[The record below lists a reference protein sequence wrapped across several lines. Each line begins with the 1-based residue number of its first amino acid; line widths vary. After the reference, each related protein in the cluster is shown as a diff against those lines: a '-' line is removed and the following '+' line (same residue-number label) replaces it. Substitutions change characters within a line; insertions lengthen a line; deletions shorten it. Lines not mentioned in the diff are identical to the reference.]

1 MAIYT
6 AEEIIRGPGKLFWDV
21 TPPLL
26 GEGLTIDSDGN
37 PVTVPPSGILA
48 GWTKEGTTLTRSVE
62 LVEIRADQVMRPVQR
77 LITNETVA
85 ISGTLVQL
93 ANSTNLER
101 LTPGASNQ
109 VATAVGHMSRGFG
122 GRRFINVGEA
132 YSVCV
137 TFRNLTAT
145 GGYSYFMVYRSH
157 NWQEFALQIT
167 RRNPA
172 ECEFRFEGESDPAR
186 PFGDRIGRVYI

>member
-1 MAIYT
+1 MATYT
-6 AEEIIRGPGKLFWDV
+6 TEEVIRGPGKLFWDV
-21 TPPLL
+21 TPPLE

-37 PVTVPPSGILA
+37 PVTVPASGILA
-48 GWTKEGTTLTRSVE
+48 GWTKAGTTITRSVE

-85 ISGTLVQL
+85 IAGTLVQM
-93 ANSTNLER
+93 ANPTNLER

-109 VATAVGHMSRGFG
+109 VAVGAGHFARGFG

-132 YSVCV
+132 YSVTV

-172 ECEFRFEGESDPAR
+172 ECEFRFEGEPDPAR
-186 PFGDRIGRVYI
+186 PAGDRIGRVYI

>member
-6 AEEIIRGPGKLFWDV
+6 TEEVIRGPGKLFWDV

-26 GEGLTIDSDGN
+26 GEFLTIDSDGY
-37 PVTVPPSGILA
+37 PVTVPASGILA
-48 GWTKEGTTLTRSVE
+48 GWTKEGTTFTRSVE

-77 LITNETVA
+77 LITNETVS
-85 ISGTLVQL
+85 ISGTLVQM
-93 ANSTNLER
+93 ANQTNVER
-101 LTPGASNQ
+101 LTPGAGNNVS
-109 VATAVGHMSRGFG
+109 AGAGHFARGFG

-132 YSVCV
+132 YSVTV

-145 GGYSYFMVYRSH
+145 GGYSYFMIYRSH
-157 NWQEFALQIT
+157 NWQEFVIQIT

-172 ECEFRFEGESDPAR
+172 ECAFNFEGEPDPNR
-186 PFGDRIGRVYI
+186 PSGDRIGRLFI